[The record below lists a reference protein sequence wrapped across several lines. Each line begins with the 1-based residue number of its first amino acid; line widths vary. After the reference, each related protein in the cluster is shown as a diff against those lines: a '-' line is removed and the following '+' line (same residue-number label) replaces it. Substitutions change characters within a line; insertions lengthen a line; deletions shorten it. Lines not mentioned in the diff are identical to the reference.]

1 MHSTRTLAGP
11 RGNRADGALRYDA
24 EFWPPQ
30 PTAPTLSNW
39 LTACAPAFSP
49 ACRRIPDL
57 DVARFIHSF
66 HIYLLVRLKMYR
78 DLFWSIEKPSPDLA

>member
-1 MHSTRTLAGP
+1 MQWNFVMMRNFGRHS
-11 RGNRADGALRYDA
+11 LR
-24 EFWPPQ
+24 P
-30 PTAPTLSNW
+30 PTLSNW